1 MSNPVLQLLFSDKA
15 IFVFVN
21 TINNDPEIQK
31 LSPATRTRLYCAMNR
46 NALLLHVVYENHSF
60 IFLSL

>member
-21 TINNDPEIQK
+21 TINNDPENSKTQAQQQ
-31 LSPATRTRLYCAMNR
+31 LRCAMNR

>member
-21 TINNDPEIQK
+21 TINNDPENSKTQAQQQLRMLTDTHMHIQ
-31 LSPATRTRLYCAMNR
+31 S
-46 NALLLHVVYENHSF
+46 V
-60 IFLSL
+60 